1 MGHKRDTFYPKNR
14 IFFGV
19 FEKIVIQRKNA
30 QALEYQGFRRFVMA
44 GAEGRKCPLAV
55 PESRCSRSRS
65 VTFDRCANPCSL
77 FPPPA
82 AVASVARH
90 AVLEAQYMVVIVCYN
105 HNR

>member
-1 MGHKRDTFYPKNR
+1 MGFQENTWIKTIDLTTRFLHLGTFYILPKQKTTVQMD
-14 IFFGV
+14 G
-19 FEKIVIQRKNA
+19 
-30 QALEYQGFRRFVMA
+30 GFLLA
-44 GAEGRKCPLAV
+44 GAEGAKCPLAV

-65 VTFDRCANPCSL
+65 ATFDRCANPCSL
-77 FPPPA
+77 HPPPA